1 MLSCP
6 YFVKKKSILSK
17 TQCSH
22 VIFFNFLWKIPYCHA
37 HIWSKNV
44 NSVKT
49 TLYYG
54 PTKSIGCPF
63 FPIFHEKIPA
73 LMTIFCQKNVHSLKN
88 KLLSCLYFVKKS
100 ILSKTLRSHVIFFQI
115 FHEKPLLLCPY
126 LVKKTSILSKLH
138 YIMGQKSQ

>member
-1 MLSCP
+1 MP
-6 YFVKKKSILSK
+6 VFG
-17 TQCSH
+17 Q
-22 VIFFNFLWKIPYCHA
+22 
-37 HIWSKNV
+37 KNV
-44 NSVKT
+44 NSAKT

-100 ILSKTLRSHVIFFQI
+100 ILSKTLRSHVIFFSNFSWKTPAVMPIFGQKNVNSVKTTLYYGSKKSIGCPFFPI
-115 FHEKPLLLCPY
+115 FHEKINALMPIFY
-126 LVKKTSILSKLH
+126 
-138 YIMGQKSQ
+138 QKYVYFL